1 MVMPSRRERVL
12 PRLIEDEM
20 RESFLDYS
28 MSVIVQRALPDVRD
42 GLKPVHRRILFA
54 MQEAG
59 LIPTRPYRKSAT
71 VVGDVLGKYHP
82 HGDTAVYD
90 ALVRMVQDFSL
101 RNPLIDGQ
109 GNFGSIDGD
118 SAAAY
123 RYTEARLT
131 QLAVELLADI
141 DKDTVDFA
149 PNFDGQREEPK
160 VLPARFPNLLVN
172 GSSGIAV
179 GMATNIPPHNL
190 REVGAALRH
199 LLGDPDCSVADL
211 MKHVP
216 GPDFPT
222 GAYVMGRAGIRDA
235 YETGRGRMVMRA
247 AIHKEALRGGKEQ
260 LVMTALPYGV
270 SKTKV
275 IEQIAGLAKSNRI
288 ADVSDLRDESD
299 RDGIRLV
306 IELKRGARVQP
317 LLATLYKQTHLQAT
331 FGAIM
336 LSLVDGTPR
345 ELTLK
350 QMLELF
356 RDHRLEVIRRRA
368 SHDLAEAKREA
379 HILEGL
385 LTAVEN
391 IDEVITIIRQSKDH
405 DAAAKALI
413 GRFSLSD
420 DQARAILAMRLGK
433 LTDLE
438 TDKLGKD
445 LKAVRK
451 TIRELEALLRNDKQQ
466 RELLLS
472 EVDAIVEA
480 HGDDRRTT
488 IIDDTDEFEVEDLEA
503 EEQVVISLSHASYIK
518 RVPIALYRRRVT
530 RGKVLSG
537 MDRFEDDFLEHV
549 FVASTTETLVFFT
562 DRGQAHAI
570 GVSDVPESG
579 PSSRGRAL
587 AQVLTME
594 KGSRVA
600 ALVPV
605 DEFTEDRSL
614 LFLTASGTV
623 KRTTLD
629 QFSNIRAGGIAAIR
643 LQDNDTL
650 IDVQVVEPGADV
662 VLVTSGGR
670 AIRFRENDI
679 APTGRVTQGVRG
691 IQLRGTDAVV
701 GMVVVRR
708 DATLCTVTAK
718 GFAKRTPLGDY
729 PVQKRGGLGTITL
742 DVTAKTGPLIGGKE
756 LLDGDELMIIAAS
769 GKATRLPAAQVP
781 NQGRA
786 TQGKRVIDL
795 DSGDTVVEVA
805 RVARDRNGDDHNGN
819 GPHGP
824 GPDGSPEEGQPEP
837 EAEQQQEPA
846 AERQQEQT
854 VSKHQREPKQ
864 KEKREQNPESE
875 PVPRRKPKRTAA
887 DASAAPEP
895 VEPDAKGG
903 RARSQP
909 VEPGAKGGR
918 ARSQLDLLG

>member
-1 MVMPSRRERVL
+1 
-12 PRLIEDEM
+12 
-20 RESFLDYS
+20 
-28 MSVIVQRALPDVRD
+28 
-42 GLKPVHRRILFA
+42 
-54 MQEAG
+54 
-59 LIPTRPYRKSAT
+59 
-71 VVGDVLGKYHP
+71 
-82 HGDTAVYD
+82 
-90 ALVRMVQDFSL
+90 
-101 RNPLIDGQ
+101 
-109 GNFGSIDGD
+109 
-118 SAAAY
+118 
-123 RYTEARLT
+123 
-131 QLAVELLADI
+131 
-141 DKDTVDFA
+141 
-149 PNFDGQREEPK
+149 
-160 VLPARFPNLLVN
+160 
-172 GSSGIAV
+172 
-179 GMATNIPPHNL
+179 
-190 REVGAALRH
+190 
-199 LLGDPDCSVADL
+199 
-211 MKHVP
+211 
-216 GPDFPT
+216 
-222 GAYVMGRAGIRDA
+222 
-235 YETGRGRMVMRA
+235 
-247 AIHKEALRGGKEQ
+247 
-260 LVMTALPYGV
+260 
-270 SKTKV
+270 
-275 IEQIAGLAKSNRI
+275 
-288 ADVSDLRDESD
+288 
-299 RDGIRLV
+299 
-306 IELKRGARVQP
+306 
-317 LLATLYKQTHLQAT
+317 
-331 FGAIM
+331 
-336 LSLVDGTPR
+336 
-345 ELTLK
+345 
-350 QMLELF
+350 MLELF

-445 LKAVRK
+445 LKAVRR

-605 DEFTEDRSL
+605 SEFTEDRSL
-614 LFLTASGTV
+614 LFLTATGTV

-643 LQDNDTL
+643 LQDSDTL

-708 DATLCTVTAK
+708 DATLCTVTGK

-781 NQGRA
+781 SQGRA

-795 DSGDTVVEVA
+795 DSGDTIVEVA
-805 RVARDRNGDDHNGN
+805 RVARDRNGDDDNGN

-824 GPDGSPEEGQPEP
+824 GRNAPPEGSQPDPEP
-837 EAEQQQEPA
+837 EPQQEPKS
-846 AERQQEQT
+846 EQEQT

-864 KEKREQNPESE
+864 KEKPEQNPESE
-875 PVPRRKPKRTAA
+875 PVPKRKQKRTAA
-887 DASAAPEP
+887 DASAAQEP
-895 VEPDAKGG
+895 
-903 RARSQP
+903 
-909 VEPGAKGGR
+909 EPGAKGGR

>member
-1 MVMPSRRERVL
+1 
-12 PRLIEDEM
+12 
-20 RESFLDYS
+20 
-28 MSVIVQRALPDVRD
+28 
-42 GLKPVHRRILFA
+42 
-54 MQEAG
+54 
-59 LIPTRPYRKSAT
+59 
-71 VVGDVLGKYHP
+71 
-82 HGDTAVYD
+82 
-90 ALVRMVQDFSL
+90 
-101 RNPLIDGQ
+101 
-109 GNFGSIDGD
+109 
-118 SAAAY
+118 
-123 RYTEARLT
+123 
-131 QLAVELLADI
+131 
-141 DKDTVDFA
+141 
-149 PNFDGQREEPK
+149 
-160 VLPARFPNLLVN
+160 
-172 GSSGIAV
+172 
-179 GMATNIPPHNL
+179 
-190 REVGAALRH
+190 
-199 LLGDPDCSVADL
+199 
-211 MKHVP
+211 
-216 GPDFPT
+216 
-222 GAYVMGRAGIRDA
+222 
-235 YETGRGRMVMRA
+235 
-247 AIHKEALRGGKEQ
+247 
-260 LVMTALPYGV
+260 
-270 SKTKV
+270 
-275 IEQIAGLAKSNRI
+275 
-288 ADVSDLRDESD
+288 
-299 RDGIRLV
+299 
-306 IELKRGARVQP
+306 
-317 LLATLYKQTHLQAT
+317 
-331 FGAIM
+331 
-336 LSLVDGTPR
+336 
-345 ELTLK
+345 
-350 QMLELF
+350 
-356 RDHRLEVIRRRA
+356 
-368 SHDLAEAKREA
+368 
-379 HILEGL
+379 
-385 LTAVEN
+385 
-391 IDEVITIIRQSKDH
+391 
-405 DAAAKALI
+405 
-413 GRFSLSD
+413 
-420 DQARAILAMRLGK
+420 
-433 LTDLE
+433 
-438 TDKLGKD
+438 
-445 LKAVRK
+445 
-451 TIRELEALLRNDKQQ
+451 
-466 RELLLS
+466 
-472 EVDAIVEA
+472 
-480 HGDDRRTT
+480 
-488 IIDDTDEFEVEDLEA
+488 
-503 EEQVVISLSHASYIK
+503 
-518 RVPIALYRRRVT
+518 
-530 RGKVLSG
+530 
-537 MDRFEDDFLEHV
+537 
-549 FVASTTETLVFFT
+549 
-562 DRGQAHAI
+562 
-570 GVSDVPESG
+570 
-579 PSSRGRAL
+579 
-587 AQVLTME
+587 ME

-824 GPDGSPEEGQPEP
+824 GPDGPPEEGQPEP

-909 VEPGAKGGR
+909 VEPGAKAGR
-918 ARSQLDLLG
+918 GRSQLDLLG